1 LTQKGTVIPQR
12 LICRLTKDECSEPDE
27 VKAAKRSAFNAD
39 ITAKLGDSVKL
50 PSTPLSEFVEPDL
63 NAEPHEDN
71 EEDNEFPTLK
81 PFEADI
87 VDAAGR
93 PIMMHFLTDVL
104 INAEV
109 LLDKDDSA
117 ALERVVYWAA
127 DSDGKSIGQ
136 CDEEH

>member
-1 LTQKGTVIPQR
+1 MTQKGTVIPQR

-117 ALERVVYWAA
+117 ALERVFYWAA